1 MEIFN
6 YDNRTLKILNI
17 LEESFSVQE
26 KYLIDVLKV
35 SIKTIQNEIKDLNY
49 MFQDVAYIK
58 QDKLNYTLYII
69 TIEEYI
75 KIKSKIYEMYT
86 NFDSSKV
93 RLVYIFKKL
102 IESKQSY
109 LIDDLAFE
117 MMVSRTTLNNDIK
130 KLKQIISD
138 YNLTIIGK
146 SNKGIKLVGN
156 EKDIRL
162 FVLSNIYNYQ
172 YKENIFSVE
181 DIKYIDKLFVKYDV
195 DFQMKSE
202 FIKYLTVSV
211 DRSANDFKLNFSK
224 EEYKELLDFY
234 LGDFIDDVFDYIHKK
249 YDITLSIDDKKFVT
263 ICFATMRVPTKM
275 NKNNITINYDK
286 EYITL
291 VEEIFLKIREEYG
304 IDIDIS
310 EIMEEFIYHIY
321 FLMQRQRYGIRYK
334 NNMKEMIK
342 EKYLM
347 SYKIAQIASK
357 VIEDKYGYK
366 ISEDEI
372 CYLSIYFETFI
383 SKINFEEENI
393 NILVITDSGP
403 AFRELIVRQIKSL
416 FTGDIS
422 IDVATPYENM
432 DLDSYTLIISTIKMN
447 FKTKTTVIIQNEIL
461 DLDYLS
467 KEINFLRYIG
477 KMNMPIIRGMES
489 ILLSSITEDTFFVGD
504 SRKTYTENLYDMITN
519 LHKKELIDEKFLYR
533 IIERGQKSSMIF
545 SKNIAFPHTFNYKIK
560 DKLLIAINISEEGF
574 SDNKDLKIIFLAAIP
589 EENSNSMLL
598 VKTYDELIDIMKDTK
613 LLNEIVKVKNYTDFI
628 NYFIKNTNLYR

>member
-35 SIKTIQNEIKDLNY
+35 SLKTIQNEIKDLNH
-49 MFQDVAYIK
+49 MFQGVAYIK

-69 TIEEYI
+69 NIEEYI

-102 IESKQSY
+102 IESKKSY

-130 KLKQIISD
+130 KLKSIIVD
-138 YNLTIIGK
+138 YDLSIIGR
-146 SNKGIKLVGN
+146 SNKGIKLQGT

-162 FVLSNIYNYQ
+162 FILSNIYNYQ

-181 DIKYIDKLFVKYDV
+181 DLQYIDQLLINYDI
-195 DFQMKSE
+195 DFKIKSE
-202 FIKYLTVSV
+202 FIKYLTVSI
-211 DRSANDFKLNFSK
+211 DRTANDFKLNLAN

-234 LGDFIDDVFDYIHKK
+234 VSDFIDDIFSYIYKK
-249 YDITLSIDDKKFVT
+249 YDIELSIDDKKFVT
-263 ICFATMRVPTKM
+263 ICFATMNVPTKI
-275 NKNNITINYDK
+275 NKNNISPYYYEK
-286 EYITL
+286 YSFL
-291 VEEIFLKIREEYG
+291 VQDIFTKIREEYG

-357 VIEDKYGYK
+357 VIEDKYGYI

-383 SKINFEEENI
+383 SKINFEAENI
-393 NILVITDSGP
+393 SVLVITNSGP

-416 FTGDIS
+416 FTRDIL
-422 IDVATPYENM
+422 IDVATPYEEK
-432 DLDSYTLIISTIKMN
+432 DLDYYTLIISTIKMD
-447 FKTKTTVIIQNEIL
+447 FKTKTSVILQNEIL

-467 KEINFLRYIG
+467 KEINFLKYIG
-477 KMNMPIIRGMES
+477 KMNMPLIRGMES
-489 ILLSSITEDTFFVGD
+489 ILLSSISEETFFIAD
-504 SRKTYTENLYDMITN
+504 STKSYTENLYDMIEILSN
-519 LHKKELIDEKFLYR
+519 KSLVDDKFLDR
-533 IIERGQKSSMIF
+533 IIERGKKSSMIF
-545 SKNIAFPHTFNYKIK
+545 SKNIAFPHTFNYKFE
-560 DKLLIAINISEEGF
+560 DKLLIAIGISKDGF
-574 SDNKDLKIIFLAAIP
+574 ADNKDLKIIFLAAIP
-589 EENSNSMLL
+589 ENSSNSMLL

-613 LLNEIVKVKNYTDFI
+613 LLDEIVKVENYKDFI